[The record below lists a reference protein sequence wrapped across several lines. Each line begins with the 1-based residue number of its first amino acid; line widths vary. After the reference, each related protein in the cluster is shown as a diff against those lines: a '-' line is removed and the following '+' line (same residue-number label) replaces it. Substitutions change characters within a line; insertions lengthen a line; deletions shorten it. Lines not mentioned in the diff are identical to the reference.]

1 MSLIIDKINSP
12 EADLDYLEFFKII
25 SHYKKFF
32 IITLVAT
39 FLFFV
44 FLSSQVK
51 TTHTSHAV
59 VEIGSY
65 SSIIFKDNSIA
76 DTQKNLIQNTSGL
89 ILDIKKAMYLG
100 LLNEYDKPNFT
111 IKDLGDS
118 IFKLSLSTS
127 SLEETQENFEMIL
140 NFIFDSH
147 SKIIKEKEF
156 KMKTKINTF
165 NSKLSFEI
173 EKSERNLNLLNNELT
188 LHSGQLKF
196 DLLSRIYQLEMEIN
210 NKNNLIYKSKL
221 KPTIKTHLLRK
232 SVLIDNKRN
241 TRIGIIVIG
250 IFVGFFMIYVFTFL
264 IAFKNSIINK
274 ISI

>member
-1 MSLIIDKINSP
+1 MSPIIDKINSP
-12 EADLDYLEFFKII
+12 EAELDYLEFFKII

-51 TTHTSHAV
+51 TIHTSHAE

-65 SSIIFKDNSIA
+65 SSIIFKNNSIA

-89 ILDIKKAMYLG
+89 ILDIKKAMFLG
-100 LLNEYDKPNFT
+100 LLNEYDFT
-111 IKDLGDS
+111 IEGLGDS
-118 IFKLSLSTS
+118 IFKLSLSTP

-156 KMKTKINTF
+156 IMKTQINTL
-165 NSKLSFEI
+165 NSRLSLDI
-173 EKSERNLNLLNNELT
+173 ENIERNINLLNNELT
-188 LHSGQLKF
+188 VSSGQLKYN
-196 DLLSRIYQLEMEIN
+196 LLDRIYQLQTEIS
-210 NKNNLIYKSKL
+210 NKNNLINKSKSKL
-221 KPTIKTHLLRK
+221 EPTIKTHLLRK
-232 SVLIDNKRN
+232 SVSIDNKRN

-264 IAFKNSIINK
+264 IAFKNSIKNK